1 MGVLFIVALGPGA
14 NQGARVVEILE
25 HVVLEE
31 FVAHAV
37 V

>member
-1 MGVLFIVALGPGA
+1 MGVVFIVALGPGA
-14 NQGARVVEILE
+14 DEGAGVVEVLE
-25 HVVLEE
+25 HVVFQE